1 MKIAITGHTE
11 GIGEA
16 LAKVYSHHKHEIVGL
31 SRRNGYNIRSLPKCL
46 GLIESC
52 DMLINNAQ
60 TSFAQTELLALVWER
75 WRGQEDKI
83 IMNISTMMTLHSNST
98 MNELSME
105 VYRVQKIALEEMHW
119 RLRELEGS
127 PKMILIKPGAIAT
140 KSSIALGH
148 GGNRANTD
156 RWANFIY
163 DILEAA
169 LPDLKIPEIAVGPA

>member
-16 LAKVYSHHKHEIVGL
+16 LAKVYAQHDNEIIGM

-60 TSFAQTELLALVWER
+60 TGFAQTELLAAVWER
-75 WRGQEDKI
+75 WRGLDNKI
-83 IMNISTMMTLHSNST
+83 IMNISTMMTLNANST
-98 MNELSME
+98 MNELGME
-105 VYRVQKIALEEMHW
+105 IYRVQKIALEEMHW

-127 PKMILIKPGAIAT
+127 PKMILVKPGAIAT

-148 GGNRANTD
+148 GGNRADTD
-156 RWANFIY
+156 RWAKFVF
-163 DILEAA
+163 DIIELAG
-169 LPDLKIPEIAVGPA
+169 PDLKVPEIAVGPA